1 MSSGATDEADDAV
14 ISAMDIGGTHVTAAR
29 VDLRTRTILPG
40 QSVRVPLDADASAD
54 EFVATL
60 LACAAR
66 LPPRTDDRWA
76 IALPGPFDYAR
87 GVGQYEGVGKFDALN
102 GYDLRAALGSRLADA
117 DRISFHN
124 DAAAFTVGEWWA
136 GAARGADVVVGITL
150 GSGVGSCFLR
160 EGRIVRSG
168 PGVPPEGRVDLLEY
182 EGKPLEET
190 VSRHALRRAYARIV
204 GGQQS
209 LDVREIADRA
219 REGDRAAA
227 EVFSETFRALG
238 MALGPGLAAFAP
250 TILVVGGSIARSW
263 DLVAEPLRVG
273 IAEAVPAYVG
283 RLAVQPALHP
293 DTAPLLGAAY
303 LAVEPD

>member
-1 MSSGATDEADDAV
+1 MSGGDIDGGDGAV

-29 VDLRTRTILPG
+29 VDLRRRTILPG
-40 QSVRVPLDADASAD
+40 QSARVPLDADAGAD

-76 IALPGPFDYAR
+76 IALPGPFDYVR

-102 GYDLRAALGSRLADA
+102 GFDLRAALGSRLTDV
-117 DRISFHN
+117 DSISFHN
-124 DAAAFTVGEWWA
+124 DAAAFTFGEWWA
-136 GAARGADVVVGITL
+136 GAARGADAVVGITL

-160 EGRIVRSG
+160 AGRIVRSG

-182 EGKPLEET
+182 EGRPLEET
-190 VSRHALRRAYARIV
+190 VSRPALRRAYTRIV
-204 GGQQS
+204 GEQQS

-219 REGDRAAA
+219 RQGDRAAA
-227 EVFSETFRALG
+227 EVFRETFRALG
-238 MALGPGLAAFAP
+238 VALGPGLAAFAP

-263 DLVAEPLRVG
+263 DLVAEPLRTG
-273 IAEAVPAYVG
+273 IAEAVPANVG
-283 RLAVQPALHP
+283 RVDVRPAVHP

-303 LAVEPD
+303 LALESD